1 MAAGGGGFSFQ
12 DSSLLDELLNA
23 IELDPTN
30 IEAKKLLAEQWQ
42 VLGWEDAAVNLAEEV
57 LAVQPG
63 DEQAL
68 FILDSSRRRGNQQQQ
83 TSEDDAP
90 PPYSPPLPDGPPA
103 SDVRNV
109 QQLKNAYK
117 SLRDEAKNLLQELLC
132 FKKAAPSANCNEQVA
147 DLTALTEGRISSV
160 ARRTVGQPASRASAV
175 AGPSRPTKPNA
186 VRALASSMKV
196 DLNTALEVA
205 ISDFT
210 QAIDWE
216 RQNKSQRGG
225 FVANS
230 DAARD
235 AVRKRAENL
244 KTELPNKMKYMAL
257 EAFMHVEHEVLR
269 RNYIN
274 SETMIG
280 GDPIADIARADFWS
294 SEDGYAWDLT
304 ELVQAIEAKGGAMR
318 NPLSRENFTVS
329 DVEAIVR
336 HPHGNRLAAM
346 QVEQHQLS
354 KGVRQDTIRR
364 MRELAQVV
372 LDDQS
377 ANSHPSH
384 DAVDSFLAYMATL
397 PLPERD
403 ALNKLRVPA
412 VDSHTR
418 QKFDM
423 TIGDAVRDAKANQI
437 CFHKAGDL
445 LKQAADWLTRNR

>member
-1 MAAGGGGFSFQ
+1 
-12 DSSLLDELLNA
+12 
-23 IELDPTN
+23 
-30 IEAKKLLAEQWQ
+30 
-42 VLGWEDAAVNLAEEV
+42 
-57 LAVQPG
+57 
-63 DEQAL
+63 
-68 FILDSSRRRGNQQQQ
+68 
-83 TSEDDAP
+83 
-90 PPYSPPLPDGPPA
+90 
-103 SDVRNV
+103 
-109 QQLKNAYK
+109 
-117 SLRDEAKNLLQELLC
+117 
-132 FKKAAPSANCNEQVA
+132 
-147 DLTALTEGRISSV
+147 
-160 ARRTVGQPASRASAV
+160 
-175 AGPSRPTKPNA
+175 
-186 VRALASSMKV
+186 MKV
-196 DLNTALEVA
+196 DPNTALEVA

-210 QAIDWE
+210 QAIEWE

-235 AVRKRAENL
+235 AVRKRAETL

-257 EAFMHVEHEVLR
+257 EAFMHMEHEVLK
-269 RNYIN
+269 RNYVN

-304 ELVQAIEAKGGAMR
+304 ELVQAIEANGGVMR
-318 NPLSRENFTVS
+318 NPLSHENFTVS

-336 HPHGNRLAAM
+336 HPHGKGLAAM
-346 QVEQHQLS
+346 QVEQSQLS
-354 KGVRQDTIRR
+354 KGVRHDTIRR

-372 LDDQS
+372 LNDQS

-384 DAVDSFLAYMATL
+384 DAVDSFLGYMATL
-397 PLPERD
+397 PAPERE

-445 LKQAADWLTRNR
+445 LKQAADWLPRNR